1 MTKNWIICA
10 AAALLAASSAFA
22 QRATTEERA
31 ADYIRGAFLTQAAP
45 GILDDHVTV
54 APELAKRLKLASGAG
69 SSKVYEA
76 LAAMTDNKQL
86 NVQRASPAETASYG
100 EPSGFNPTHPLYKV
114 RAGEVELYVQ
124 YDLRADTI
132 PFVGLPSDAR
142 PRPAPAPMAKLD
154 SRAAQAKS
162 AETMKLVWTELFAYN
177 KAALSPQGVAQL
189 DGEILPKI
197 AAAEIRH
204 INVAGHTD
212 TIGREKYNQKLSEKR
227 AEAVR
232 AYLVAKGVD
241 ASKIEAAGFG
251 KTQPVK
257 ECKEKRRAAQIECL
271 APNRRVVVEIE
282 ALAKN

>member
-76 LAAMTDNKQL
+76 LAAMTDNK
-86 NVQRASPAETASYG
+86 P
-100 EPSGFNPTHPLYKV
+100 
-114 RAGEVELYVQ
+114 
-124 YDLRADTI
+124 
-132 PFVGLPSDAR
+132 
-142 PRPAPAPMAKLD
+142 
-154 SRAAQAKS
+154 
-162 AETMKLVWTELFAYN
+162 
-177 KAALSPQGVAQL
+177 ALSPQGAAQL